1 MAEGG
6 YAERLWNLVREVV
19 LEIVNDAIGVGEW
32 KKHRSKACTINAN
45 TLDVHGD
52 GDFPSD
58 SGSPLSTFSST
69 PKTPSSFHSDSPVT
83 PTFAELE
90 GADSSDDTPP
100 IRKEVVRNLVNK
112 IDGGS
117 PDSNPGSMTEHSSR
131 LTNPNSNADKE
142 NVNPNTISNQER
154 HDSNQLVRTNTLPLE
169 VNVVVETVSESSE
182 KINRIPNK
190 EIKEILSE
198 NDPNEESQKQIHTN
212 YIKKGKDLSKLK
224 AYLKEQKEKAL
235 KKRITSRMA
244 KTKTTPTKKE
254 SEQNQA
260 RKTEGTGK
268 APREPI
274 PSRPPKKI
282 VKKAS
287 KKTRAEI
294 KAKLEKQKELRK
306 LNKDKQSI
314 HALREIRKYQKSVK
328 LLIPLRP
335 FSRLI
340 HEIAQ
345 DRKYGLRFQS
355 KAILALQEASETYLV
370 NLFEHSMLTCVHAKR
385 LTIFPKDFDLVRRI
399 RGEIQ

>member
-6 YAERLWNLVREVV
+6 YAERLWNLAREVV
-19 LEIVNDAIGVGEW
+19 LEIVDDAVGVGEW
-32 KKHRSKACTINAN
+32 KKHRSNACTFNAN
-45 TLDVHGD
+45 TIDVHGN

-69 PKTPSSFHSDSPVT
+69 LKTPSSFHSDSPVT

-100 IRKEVVRNLVNK
+100 TRKEVVRNLMGE
-112 IDGGS
+112 IDGDS
-117 PDSNPGSMTEHSSR
+117 PDSNPGSMTEQSSM

-142 NVNPNTISNQER
+142 NVNPNTNPNQQKER
-154 HDSNQLVRTNTLPLE
+154 HDSNQLVRTNPASLE
-169 VNVVVETVSESSE
+169 VNVMVETVSESSE

-198 NDPNEESQKQIHTN
+198 NDPNEESQKQIRMN

-244 KTKTTPTKKE
+244 RTKRTPTKKE
-254 SEQNQA
+254 SGKKLS
-260 RKTEGTGK
+260 RKTESTGK
-268 APREPI
+268 TSREPI

-282 VKKAS
+282 IKKAS
-287 KKTRAEI
+287 EKTKAEI

-306 LNKDKQSI
+306 LNRDKQTK
-314 HALREIRKYQKSVK
+314 HALHEIRKYQKSVK
-328 LLIPLRP
+328 LLIPL
-335 FSRLI
+335 
-340 HEIAQ
+340 
-345 DRKYGLRFQS
+345 
-355 KAILALQEASETYLV
+355 
-370 NLFEHSMLTCVHAKR
+370 
-385 LTIFPKDFDLVRRI
+385 
-399 RGEIQ
+399 